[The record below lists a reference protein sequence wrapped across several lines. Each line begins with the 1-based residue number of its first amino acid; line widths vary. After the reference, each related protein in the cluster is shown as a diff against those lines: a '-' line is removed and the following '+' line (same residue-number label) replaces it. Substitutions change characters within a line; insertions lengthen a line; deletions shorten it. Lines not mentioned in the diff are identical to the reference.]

1 MDRRHQTATVI
12 PVDMK
17 VLMNH
22 IYEYQKGVRKMVL
35 FTFNQKYEPAVVDR
49 MRRLQL
55 SFLLQ
60 PVGNGCLNLYFGRRE
75 CLDAVRMI
83 VDKPLNR
90 LTPEED
96 FILGAMLGYD
106 ICAQCERYCER
117 KCRRCHHADT
127 IDA

>member
-1 MDRRHQTATVI
+1 MLVPIRWLKDYTDVNVDADEFVRR
-12 PVDMK
+12 
-17 VLMNH
+17 
-22 IYEYQKGVRKMVL
+22 MVL
-35 FTFNQKYEPAVVDR
+35 FTFNQKYEPAVVAR

-55 SFLLQ
+55 PFLLQ

-83 VDKPLNR
+83 VDKPLSR

-106 ICAQCERYCER
+106 ICAQCERYCKR
-117 KCRRCHHADT
+117 KGQCEGKCQGMCEECINRN
-127 IDA
+127 

>member
-1 MDRRHQTATVI
+1 M

-35 FTFNQKYEPAVVDR
+35 FTFNQKYKPAVVER

-55 SFLLQ
+55 SFLPQ

-117 KCRRCHHADT
+117 KCRCCHRADAV
-127 IDA
+127 DA

>member
-1 MDRRHQTATVI
+1 MDSRHQSAAVM
-12 PVDMK
+12 PVEMK

-22 IYEYQKGVRKMVL
+22 IYEYQKGVRRMVL

-49 MRRLQL
+49 MQRLRL
-55 SFLLQ
+55 PFLLQ

-83 VDKPLNR
+83 VDKPLSR

-106 ICAQCERYCER
+106 LCAQCERYCER
-117 KCRRCHHADT
+117 KCRRGHCGAT
-127 IDA
+127 GA